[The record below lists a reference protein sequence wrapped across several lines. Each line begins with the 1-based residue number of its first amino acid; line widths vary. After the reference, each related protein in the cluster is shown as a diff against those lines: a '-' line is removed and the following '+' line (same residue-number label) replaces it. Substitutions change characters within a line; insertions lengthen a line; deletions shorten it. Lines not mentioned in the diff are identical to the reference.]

1 MYADSISKQF
11 LNYANPTAAA
21 GAQDAGALKDSV
33 IADHQDPTYMGFQ
46 IRLVPSLNVTN
57 DYDSLPHGLF
67 ASPDPVLN
75 VYSTYNYLYNRG
87 ETLRASYILEF
98 ERSFIK
104 LVQQCPWFF
113 VKVTGLADA
122 WKIDPGNNFRGKDK
136 KIVIETL
143 ESIDMKMTYL
153 MDLYRKATYDYTWM
167 RWAVPDHMRYFKMDI
182 IVSEVRPMK
191 ISTVAYGASKY
202 PGIPNTDASNFE
214 DSIAGM
220 RAGEEN
226 VQGLYDTT
234 AIWSSGTFVK
244 FRFEQCEFDFMS
256 EAPTFLESVSNVAD
270 TMATNKITIKT
281 NVIRERNV
289 YGLLG
294 AIIEDTATALKF
306 QQRTETYGY
315 PHSTNGTPSTQ
326 LDPNEQVQAQPFTNY
341 SQGFRDRASAQA
353 NFNAENGVQVVQ
365 SSQVPAGTDVGVGDN
380 VLGPGATT
388 NTPANLGNAAFTS
401 DQSQA
406 GGPGGKNGGLGNSNL
421 GKSAVQNKL
430 SNAKAAVAGAAKNAT
445 NNLITGAK
453 AALSDAVNKAINK
466 ALLGNVYGLS
476 PLSIIG
482 SAQSIINNPVAAI
495 QNLLKKHSS
504 PGIGKV
510 LAGRVSLT
518 GQEIQLVK
526 DIIGKTVEDNINVNP
541 DLVKDNGKTNLASA
555 NIIKSNPGSA
565 NLVAPN
571 VTPATKQKTNLTSFA
586 KAGKIQS
593 KVMLEGTPPTQNP
606 LGNVGLEGA
615 PPETGNLGNVG
626 LE

>member
-33 IADHQDPTYMGFQ
+33 IGDHQDPTYMGFQ
-46 IRLVPSLNVTN
+46 VRLVPSINSAY
-57 DYDSLPHGLF
+57 DYDGLPHGLF
-67 ASPDPVLN
+67 CFPDPIQN
-75 VYSTYNYLYNRG
+75 PYSTYNYLLNRG
-87 ETLRASYILEF
+87 ETLRASYIAEF
-98 ERSFIK
+98 ERSFRK
-104 LVQQCPWFF
+104 LVNECPWFF
-113 VKVTGLADA
+113 VKITGLADA

-153 MDLYRKATYDYTWM
+153 MDLYRKATYDYTYM

-202 PGIPNTDASNFE
+202 PGIHNTDASNFD

-220 RAGEEN
+220 RSAEEN
-226 VQGLYDTT
+226 VQGLYDTS
-234 AIWSSGTFVK
+234 AIWSTGTFVK

-256 EAPTFLESVSNVAD
+256 EAPTFLDSVSNIAD
-270 TMATNKITIKT
+270 TMAVNKITIKT
-281 NVIRERNV
+281 NIIRERNV

-294 AIIEDTATALKF
+294 AIIEDTATAFDYALNA
-306 QQRTETYGY
+306 ETYGY
-315 PHSTNGTPSTQ
+315 PHSTNVTPSTP
-326 LDPNEQVQAQPFTNY
+326 LDPNEQIQAQPFTNY
-341 SQGFRDRASAQA
+341 SQGFRDRAAAQA
-353 NFNAENGVQVVQ
+353 NFNSANGVQVVE
-365 SSQVPAGTDVGVGDN
+365 SSQVPPGSDVGVGDN
-380 VLGPGATT
+380 AFDAAAAENP
-388 NTPANLGNAAFTS
+388 PANLGSAGFTS
-401 DQSQA
+401 DQTQA
-406 GGPGGKNGGLGNSNL
+406 GGPGGNGGLGNSNL
-421 GKSAVQNKL
+421 GKSTVQNKL
-430 SNAKAAVAGAAKNAT
+430 SNAKGAVAGALKNAT
-445 NNLITGAK
+445 NNLINGAK
-453 AALSDAVNKAINK
+453 AVLTDAVNKAINK

-510 LAGRVSLT
+510 LAGKVSLT

-526 DIIGKTVEDNINVNP
+526 GILGKTVEDNINVNP

-555 NIIKSNPGSA
+555 NITKSKPGSA
-565 NLVAPN
+565 NLVAPT
-571 VTPATKQKTNLTSFA
+571 VAPATKQKTKLTSFA

-593 KVMLEGTPPTQNP
+593 NVILEGATPEQKP

-615 PPETGNLGNVG
+615 PPESGKLGNVG